1 LNGPGRVAPHGIDYF
16 NRGHWLSGLQARISV
31 GARRRMFEL
40 WRSRAG
46 ELRGQSLLDVG
57 ATPDTERL
65 DSNCMLPWFQEAG
78 LSLSLYSPEDVSHLE
93 SELPGV
99 RVLPPF
105 AGAAI
110 PAPDAS
116 FDWVSSSAVIEHVGS
131 ADQQLEFVRES
142 ARVARLGLFVTC
154 PNRWHWLEF
163 HTKLPLLHWLPRAGH
178 RAALRRLGLAS
189 WARETQLRLVG
200 AGELARLAG
209 RALGTS
215 WRFEVASIWTL
226 GMPSNL
232 ILLARR
238 NVPPGAST
246 DAQERGA
253 SV

>member
-1 LNGPGRVAPHGIDYF
+1 VSPHGIDYF
-16 NRGHWLSGLQARISV
+16 NRGHWLSGLQARVSV

-46 ELRGQSLLDVG
+46 ELRGASLLDVG
-57 ATPDTERL
+57 ATPDAERL

-93 SELPGV
+93 AELPGV
-99 RVLPPF
+99 RVLPPS

-110 PAPDAS
+110 PAPDVS
-116 FDWVSSSAVIEHVGS
+116 FDWVSSSAVVEHVGS
-131 ADQQLEFVRES
+131 AEQQVGFVRES
-142 ARVARLGLFVTC
+142 ARVARRGLFITC

-163 HTKLPLLHWLPRAGH
+163 HTKLPLLHWLPRGAHG
-178 RAALRRLGLAS
+178 AVLRRIGLAS
-189 WARETQLRLVG
+189 WARESHLRLVG
-200 AGELARLAG
+200 ARELSRLAG
-209 RALGTS
+209 RALGKD
-215 WRFEVASIWTL
+215 WRFDVASIWTL

-238 NVPPGAST
+238 SAPT
-246 DAQERGA
+246 DAQDRGA